1 MQSLKLIKFNIW
13 IFGILF
19 ITNAIEFISVLNT
32 EHKFDWF
39 RIICAI
45 GFSLVF
51 IKNLFDLKN
60 KNYKTT

>member
-1 MQSLKLIKFNIW
+1 MQSLRMVKFYIW

-19 ITNAIEFISVLNT
+19 ITNTIEFISVLT
-32 EHKFDWF
+32 TDHKFDWLRAF
-39 RIICAI
+39 CAI
-45 GFSLVF
+45 GFSIVF

>member
-1 MQSLKLIKFNIW
+1 MQSLKMVKFNIW

-19 ITNAIEFISVLNT
+19 ITNAIEFISVLT
-32 EHKFDWF
+32 TDHKFDWLKAF
-39 RIICAI
+39 CAI

-51 IKNLFDLKN
+51 IINLFDLKN